1 MINLAIS
8 FEQFEN
14 GFSHV
19 LLWLLN
25 KIGDLFSRVLI
36 FLPDDPH
43 LFNNLNFSE
52 IQKYIDF
59 IHYFLP
65 LNFITSVIF
74 LSVDIFLTIEIGFL
88 IYKLLLKA
96 ADKALSSWS
105 LFFS

>member
-8 FEQFEN
+8 FDQFEN

-25 KIGDLFSRVLI
+25 KIADLFSRVLI
-36 FLPDDPH
+36 FLPDDPQ
-43 LFNNLNFSE
+43 LFNKLDFSE

-59 IHYFLP
+59 VHYFLP
-65 LNFITSVIF
+65 LNFITSIIF

>member
-19 LLWLLN
+19 LLWCLN

-36 FLPDDPH
+36 FLPDDPQ
-43 LFNNLNFSE
+43 LFKNLDFSE

-59 IHYFLP
+59 VHYFLP

-74 LSVDIFLTIEIGFL
+74 LSVDIFFTIEIGFL

>member
-19 LLWLLN
+19 LLWCLN

-36 FLPDDPH
+36 FLPADH
-43 LFNNLNFSE
+43 QLFKNLNFSE

-59 IHYFLP
+59 VHYFLP

-74 LSVDIFLTIEIGFL
+74 LSVDIFFTIEIGFL

-105 LFFS
+105 MFFS

>member
-59 IHYFLP
+59 VHYFLP

-74 LSVDIFLTIEIGFL
+74 LSVEIGR
-88 IYKLLLKA
+88 A
-96 ADKALSSWS
+96 HV
-105 LFFS
+105 